1 MGRTHWF
8 IDETNASTFVVVA
21 AAVPP
26 DDVAALR
33 RAMRSLLRPGQ
44 RCLHFTKESDPV
56 RRSALDLITS
66 SPVGVRVYRADRKA
80 SMPAAREACLR
91 AVARDA
97 LVHRPQRIVIECD
110 ESVQASDERWL
121 REELGPRH
129 SRDTEFHHLAKH
141 EEPLL
146 WVADAIAWCIQ
157 RGQPWTS
164 LVADL
169 DTTTTTVVV

>member
-1 MGRTHWF
+1 MGRHWF
-8 IDETNASTFVVVA
+8 VDETNASTFAVVA
-21 AAVPP
+21 TVVPP
-26 DDVAALR
+26 GDVASVR

-56 RRSALDLITS
+56 RRSALAVITA
-66 SPVGVRVYRADRKA
+66 SPLSVRVYRADRKA

-97 LVHRPQRIVIECD
+97 LAHHPQRIVIERD
-110 ESVQASDERWL
+110 ESVQAADQRWL

-129 SRDTEFHHLAKH
+129 GRDTEFCHLAKH

-146 WVADAIAWCIQ
+146 WTADAVAWCIQ
-157 RGQPWTS
+157 RGQPWQG
-164 LVADL
+164 LIADL
-169 DTTTTTVVV
+169 DTTTTTVMV